1 MLPAV
6 KQASEP
12 LADLERRQDEAL
24 RQLDELEARIDA
36 AFRDFAAV
44 QQITAERFGR
54 KQKAA

>member
-6 KQASEP
+6 KKTPEP
-12 LADLERRQDEAL
+12 LADLERRQDEAI
-24 RQLDELEARIDA
+24 RELDALEARIDQ